1 MSGHS
6 KWASIKHKKGATD
19 QKRGILFSRISKNII
34 IAAKH
39 GGGDPATNLTLRLA
53 IDAARSANMPND
65 NIKRAIDRAT
75 GKADGA
81 QIEEVLYEGFGPGGV
96 AVLVSAATDNKNR
109 TTGNVRHLFSKYG
122 GSMGTT
128 NSVAWM
134 FEQRGVIRI
143 EKPTNIDGD
152 DFQLQLIDAGAED
165 ISLSDD
171 GIRITTPPSDLIKIK
186 NSIEQMSLPVEY
198 AQIEYIPK
206 QIISIDAETQ
216 AKIDTFFEALEED
229 EDVSNYYS
237 NLEE

>member
-19 QKRGILFSRISKNII
+19 QRRGILFSKISKNII

-81 QIEEVLYEGFGPGGV
+81 QIEEVLYEGFGPGGI
-96 AVLVSAATDNKNR
+96 ALLVSTTTDNKNR
-109 TTGNVRHLFSKYG
+109 TTSNVRHLFSKYG
-122 GSMGTT
+122 GSMGTA

-143 EKPTNIDGD
+143 EKPASIDED

-165 ISLSDD
+165 ISVSDD
-171 GIRITTPPSDLIKIK
+171 GIRITTSHADLIKIK
-186 NSIEQMSLPVEY
+186 TAVENMSIPVEY
-198 AQIEYIPK
+198 AQIEFIPK
-206 QIISIDAETQ
+206 QTISIDAESQ
-216 AKIDTFFEALEED
+216 SKIDTFFEILEED

-237 NLEE
+237 NV

>member
-109 TTGNVRHLFSKYG
+109 TTSNVRHLFSKYG

-143 EKPTNIDGD
+143 EKPANIDGD

>member
-19 QKRGILFSRISKNII
+19 QKRGILFSKLSKNII

-39 GGGDPATNLTLRLA
+39 GGGDPSTNLALRLA

-65 NIKRAIDRAT
+65 NIQRAIDRAT
-75 GKADGA
+75 GKTDGA

-134 FEQRGVIRI
+134 FKQCGVIRI
-143 EKPTNIDGD
+143 EKPADINED

-165 ISLSDD
+165 ITVSDD
-171 GIRITTPPSDLIKIK
+171 GIRITTPPSDLIKVK
-186 NSIEQMSLPVEY
+186 NSVEQMPLPVEY

-206 QIISIDAETQ
+206 QTISIDAETQ
-216 AKIDTFFEALEED
+216 EKIDTFFETLEED

-237 NLEE
+237 NVTE

>member
-19 QKRGILFSRISKNII
+19 QRRGILFSKISKNII

-81 QIEEVLYEGFGPGGV
+81 QIEEVLYEGFGPGGI
-96 AVLVSAATDNKNR
+96 ALLVSTTTDNKNR
-109 TTGNVRHLFSKYG
+109 TTSNVRHLFSKYG
-122 GSMGTT
+122 GSMGTA

-143 EKPTNIDGD
+143 EKPASIDED

-165 ISLSDD
+165 ISVSDD
-171 GIRITTPPSDLIKIK
+171 GIRITTSPADLIKIK
-186 NSIEQMSLPVEY
+186 TAVENMSIPVEY
-198 AQIEYIPK
+198 AQIEFIPK
-206 QIISIDAETQ
+206 QTISIDAESQ
-216 AKIDTFFEALEED
+216 SKIDTFFEILEED

-237 NLEE
+237 NVEE

>member
-109 TTGNVRHLFSKYG
+109 TTSNVRHLFSKYG

-128 NSVAWM
+128 NSVVWM

-143 EKPTNIDGD
+143 ENPANIDGD

-216 AKIDTFFEALEED
+216 EKIDTFFEALEED

>member
-1 MSGHS
+1 
-6 KWASIKHKKGATD
+6 
-19 QKRGILFSRISKNII
+19 
-34 IAAKH
+34 
-39 GGGDPATNLTLRLA
+39 
-53 IDAARSANMPND
+53 MPND

>member
-109 TTGNVRHLFSKYG
+109 TTSNVRHLFSKYG